1 MISFVTPWSVGSR
14 LRRRMDGRVLLKLTE
29 CPFCHNWPQTQNPAF
44 FIFNH
49 RVFHKFV
56 TDTGRHFN
64 KTLADA
70 PRSTTTSQKVKY
82 VRIDTVHYL
91 TVWKNS
97 FYLTKKDFDIKKFFE
112 SKENL

>member
-1 MISFVTPWSVGSR
+1 MQRFLSSIIMYFTNLSR
-14 LRRRMDGRVLLKLTE
+14 ILED
-29 CPFCHNWPQTQNPAF
+29 
-44 FIFNH
+44 I
-49 RVFHKFV
+49 
-56 TDTGRHFN
+56 HFN